1 MQSRTSPAGAG
12 PTPAAGQRAAAIEVE
27 GLVTGYAGEPA
38 LRDVSFSVPG
48 GVTVGVVGPNGAG
61 KSTLL
66 RTLLG
71 FLPAWEGA
79 VAVDGAAPAAARERI
94 GYMPQAEAVDWSFP
108 ISVRESVAIGL
119 YRREFGWARARRII
133 AAPFTAPFTVSFR
146 GADARIERALARVG
160 LDGLSRQQVRELS
173 AGQQRRALLARALV
187 KDPPLLLLDEPL
199 AGLDA
204 AIEEDLLHLFRS
216 LAAEGKTL
224 IIATHDVPCVMRY
237 YDLALCLNR
246 RVIAFGPPRDV
257 MSEDVLERTFGRH
270 LVLLQVMG
278 RAYAAE
284 PHDAHRGAHE

>member
-1 MQSRTSPAGAG
+1 M
-12 PTPAAGQRAAAIEVE
+12 
-27 GLVTGYAGEPA
+27 
-38 LRDVSFSVPG
+38 
-48 GVTVGVVGPNGAG
+48 GVVGPNGAG

-71 FLPAWEGA
+71 LLPVWEGA
-79 VAVDGAAPAAARERI
+79 VAVDGAAPPAARARI

-133 AAPFTAPFTVSFR
+133 AAPFTAPFSVSFR
-146 GADARIERALARVG
+146 GADPRIEHALARVG
-160 LDGLSRQQVRELS
+160 LDGLGRQQVRELS
-173 AGQQRRALLARALV
+173 GGQQRRALLARALV

-216 LAAEGKTL
+216 LATDGKTL

-246 RVIAFGPPRDV
+246 PRDRV
-257 MSEDVLERTFGRH
+257 RSPEGRDER
-270 LVLLQVMG
+270 G
-278 RAYAAE
+278 RAGADLRPAPGPASSYGTRLR
-284 PHDAHRGAHE
+284 RGAARRAPRRSRVRWTG